1 MAVLPA
7 ITDLLSSVRLVDQ
20 RFQLVSR
27 QEYSRTASGVT
38 IGRDM
43 GPSLWQA
50 SFTTTPM
57 YHDESMSVEAKLN
70 SLNGLTRGFYAG
82 DIRRKY
88 PRMYPTGVFNDTGSI
103 SSINANG
110 RMLSF
115 TGLPA
120 NFKISAGDYMEYDY
134 GSGNQLRALLQ
145 VVGDVTASG
154 SGVANNIEFRPF
166 IPVGTVVATA
176 VRFKTP
182 RALFTLTPEGVE
194 QTIVEGCFTQLSF
207 TAMQSFLR

>member
-7 ITDLLSSVRLVDQ
+7 ITDLFSSVRIVDQ

-38 IGRDM
+38 LGRDM
-43 GPSLWQA
+43 GPALWQA

-57 YHDESMSVEAKLN
+57 YHDDAMSVEAKLN

-82 DIRRKY
+82 DIRRVF
-88 PRMYPTGVFNDTGSI
+88 PRAYPTGVFNDTGTI

-110 RMLSF
+110 RMLSLS
-115 TGLPA
+115 GLPA

-134 GSGNQLRALLQ
+134 GTGNQLRALLQ
-145 VVGDVTASG
+145 VVADVNSTGD
-154 SGVANNIEFRPF
+154 GVANNVEFRPF
-166 IPVGTVVATA
+166 IPVGTATSTP
-176 VRFKTP
+176 VRFKRP
-182 RALFTLTPEGVE
+182 RALFTLTPEGID
-194 QTIVEGCFTQLSF
+194 QTIVDGCFTQLSF